1 MDTEQLKQDL
11 VLEIKDLAAEIA
23 KSNTFVGLLSNEIKL
38 RSLHEKFINLKFLE
52 RKHLGLDIFDQ
63 PIQTESEKEEIFS
76 TDNERFED
84 EPVVEFS
91 FKSSGNNNA
100 EIPAEPIKQ
109 GELQD
114 NFHETETF
122 ESEKETIQE
131 DEQKNYSINFEEE
144 SVEPTAEENL
154 MYQDDSES
162 DNLNS
167 ESLDTSSAPSTAPSE
182 PAEPFFYEPQDDF
195 SDLLP
200 SHSKWPKI
208 HLDYNDKIA
217 FLNQLFYGDSETM
230 DLIMSTLNHMESL
243 SDSRIYLK
251 DLKREMDWN
260 NKEEY
265 LERLDELIVKRFE

>member
-1 MDTEQLKQDL
+1 MDTEQLKQEL
-11 VLEIKDLAAEIA
+11 VQEIKDLAAEIA

-91 FKSSGNNNA
+91 FKPSGSSNREISTENDDMTEFHENPEILKEDEIIKK
-100 EIPAEPIKQ
+100 EIPDTEEFISEEEIPGNYTEEIPRNNEIKQ
-109 GELQD
+109 ED
-114 NFHETETF
+114 NPSFREETEKS
-122 ESEKETIQE
+122 SEI
-131 DEQKNYSINFEEE
+131 
-144 SVEPTAEENL
+144 P
-154 MYQDDSES
+154 
-162 DNLNS
+162 
-167 ESLDTSSAPSTAPSE
+167 SS
-182 PAEPFFYEPQDDF
+182 EPFFYEPQDDF

-260 NKEEY
+260 HKEEY